1 MQRRVANGRVAMTE
15 RRKGRHGAKR
25 RRPARPGPGGRG
37 LSGLWIAPALVVAA
51 AIVTLL
57 LDRETGIVPLASL
70 GAEVGRLEARVEA
83 LAAERG
89 RLRSR
94 VVALQT
100 DPLEVEALARERL
113 GMVRPGEVVLRLA
126 GAD

>member
-1 MQRRVANGRVAMTE
+1 MTE
-15 RRKGRHGAKR
+15 RRKGKHGAER
-25 RRPARPGPGGRG
+25 RRPARPGPEGPG

-51 AIVTLL
+51 ALAILL

-70 GAEVGRLEARVEA
+70 RGEVSRIEARVEA

>member
-1 MQRRVANGRVAMTE
+1 MTK
-15 RRKGRHGAKR
+15 RRKAKHGAKR
-25 RRPARPGPGGRG
+25 RRPARPGPGRMG

-51 AIVTLL
+51 ALTTLL
-57 LDRETGIVPLASL
+57 LDRETGIVPLAKL
-70 GAEVGRLEARVEA
+70 GGEVSRIETRMEA

-89 RLRSR
+89 RLRAR

-113 GMVRPGEVVLRLA
+113 GMVRPGEVVLRLT